1 VREDLARLLVS
12 HKLNARDPLAAT
24 AEDDARGERVIA
36 QLVAARR
43 A

>member
-1 VREDLARLLVS
+1 MPV
-12 HKLNARDPLAAT
+12 DPLAAT

-36 QLVAARR
+36 QLVAARH